1 MKRNVFLPAI
11 IATLAFVVSPLAFG
25 DETFEVYRNIYHDSR
40 SLQDKS
46 AALRNLIALEDR
58 GVAPILAEAFVDL
71 LNSQKAYK
79 ESSEK
84 ALYCNTLRFVSASL
98 GDYKYG
104 DAAVFLWQA
113 VEQIDDPL
121 VRAECL
127 MSLGKVHAT
136 DYAEKISLLLRNLN
150 MGPSVGGAEGG
161 EKIAYASII
170 SLGDLKDIRGF
181 SPVFFASQGW
191 YSQRV
196 RSQALR
202 SLKDITEDPTD
213 VVQVILWEEDPVK
226 KCLALELEL
235 ASKASTERK
244 VASAVFGLSCG
255 HAQYDA
261 NQKTEAKDFSKLRK
275 VALTGLIQLRGKSV
289 EAVPLEY
296 LSYVNGFDEEER
308 ILGLLALGV
317 NGVDSAAVVISNLLM
332 GLNTDVMGGVSDVV
346 RNRMVKAAIEAAAS
360 SKNPIVRPALASV
373 QNNMKWSNSIII
385 AAKGALDGFGSGK

>member
-1 MKRNVFLPAI
+1 C
-11 IATLAFVVSPLAFG
+11 
-25 DETFEVYRNIYHDSR
+25 
-40 SLQDKS
+40 
-46 AALRNLIALEDR
+46 
-58 GVAPILAEAFVDL
+58 
-71 LNSQKAYK
+71 QKTYK
-79 ESSEK
+79 ASSTK
-84 ALYCNTLRFVSASL
+84 ALYCNTLRFVSAAL

-104 DAAVFLWQA
+104 ESAIFLWQA

-170 SLGDLKDIRGF
+170 SLGDLKDLRGF

-202 SLKDITEDPTD
+202 SLKDITEDPSD

-235 ASKASTERK
+235 ASKASNERK
-244 VASAVFGLSCG
+244 IASAVFGLSCG

-275 VALTGLIQLRGKSV
+275 VALTGLIQMRGKSAD
-289 EAVPLEY
+289 AVPLEY
-296 LSYVNGFDEEER
+296 LSYINGFDEEER

-317 NGVDSAAVVISNLLM
+317 NGVDEAAVAISDLLM
-332 GLNTDVMGGVSDVV
+332 GLNGDVMGGVSDVV
-346 RNRMVKAAIEAAAS
+346 RNRMAKAAIEAAAS

-373 QNNMKWSNSIII
+373 QNNLKWSNSIIV
-385 AAKGALDGFGSGK
+385 AAKGALDGFGSGR